1 MSQVIFALYIQVS
14 FEIILKKPGVADLM
28 AKDLLKPV
36 EERYIHS
43 IMSTE
48 HGGILIFTFLSCLLA
63 LIHKALT
70 IQVDTT
76 FKRTAGDIN
85 EWEIVIWYHELQRG
99 MLCSILTI
107 YGHFRTDLDV
117 RYFSCYDRESL
128 LKSIRSRSIQGDF

>member
-1 MSQVIFALYIQVS
+1 VKKEHFQHGSDIPGIFFPFNLNFFKMTFQIT
-14 FEIILKKPGVADLM
+14 GVADLM

-36 EERYIHS
+36 EERYVHS

-48 HGGILIFTFLSCLLA
+48 HGGILIFTFLSHLLA

-85 EWEIVIWYHELQRG
+85 EWEIVIWYHELQQG
-99 MLCSILTI
+99 KI
-107 YGHFRTDLDV
+107 YYIPTKF
-117 RYFSCYDRESL
+117 
-128 LKSIRSRSIQGDF
+128 

>member
-1 MSQVIFALYIQVS
+1 
-14 FEIILKKPGVADLM
+14 M

-36 EERYIHS
+36 EERYVHS

-48 HGGILIFTFLSCLLA
+48 QGGILIFTFLSRLLA

-85 EWEIVIWYHELQRG
+85 EWEIVIWYNELQRG
-99 MLCSILTI
+99 KISTSQRKFWSTNL
-107 YGHFRTDLDV
+107 HVPF
-117 RYFSCYDRESL
+117 
-128 LKSIRSRSIQGDF
+128 

>member
-1 MSQVIFALYIQVS
+1 
-14 FEIILKKPGVADLM
+14 M

-36 EERYIHS
+36 EEQYVHS

-48 HGGILIFTFLSCLLA
+48 HSGILIFTFLSRLLA

-85 EWEIVIWYHELQRG
+85 EWELVIWYQELQRG
-99 MLCSILTI
+99 KLYYIP
-107 YGHFRTDLDV
+107 
-117 RYFSCYDRESL
+117 RY
-128 LKSIRSRSIQGDF
+128 

>member
-1 MSQVIFALYIQVS
+1 MTFH
-14 FEIILKKPGVADLM
+14 IIGVADLM

-36 EERYIHS
+36 EERYVHS

-48 HGGILIFTFLSCLLA
+48 HGGILIFTFLSRLLA

-99 MLCSILTI
+99 KI
-107 YGHFRTDLDV
+107 YYIPTKNSEVMCR
-117 RYFSCYDRESL
+117 FSCYNW
-128 LKSIRSRSIQGDF
+128 

>member
-1 MSQVIFALYIQVS
+1 
-14 FEIILKKPGVADLM
+14 M

-36 EERYIHS
+36 EEQYIHS

-48 HGGILIFTFLSCLLA
+48 HGGILIFTFLSRLLA

-76 FKRTAGDIN
+76 FKQTAGDIN

-99 MLCSILTI
+99 KIFYIPTEILK
-107 YGHFRTDLDV
+107 Y
-117 RYFSCYDRESL
+117 
-128 LKSIRSRSIQGDF
+128 

>member
-1 MSQVIFALYIQVS
+1 MAAMSQVSFAFLFDLG
-14 FEIILKKPGVADLM
+14 FEMTFLKPGVADLM

-36 EERYIHS
+36 EERYVHS

-48 HGGILIFTFLSCLLA
+48 HGGILIFTFLSRLLA

-85 EWEIVIWYHELQRG
+85 EWEIVIWYQELQRG
-99 MLCSILTI
+99 IL
-107 YGHFRTDLDV
+107 YFFPGHF
-117 RYFSCYDRESL
+117 
-128 LKSIRSRSIQGDF
+128 

>member
-1 MSQVIFALYIQVS
+1 MTFQ
-14 FEIILKKPGVADLM
+14 KPGVADLM
-28 AKDLLKPV
+28 AKDLLKPI

-48 HGGILIFTFLSCLLA
+48 HGGILIFTFLSQLLA

-85 EWEIVIWYHELQRG
+85 EWEIVIWYHELHRG
-99 MLCSILTI
+99 KQFI
-107 YGHFRTDLDV
+107 HFKVVIELKCR
-117 RYFSCYDRESL
+117 FSCHDWESL
-128 LKSIRSRSIQGDF
+128 FQSFGSRSIQGDFR